1 MGLKQSSYLFG
12 WMLYAYSKTF
22 LVNIIFIN
30 SQHLFFLDLGVVLD
44 IWLVIIMI
52 AAYLDLITLTQIG

>member
-22 LVNIIFIN
+22 LVYIIFIL
-30 SQHLFFLDLGVVLD
+30 SQHLFFLDLGVVL
-44 IWLVIIMI
+44 VI
-52 AAYLDLITLTQIG
+52 